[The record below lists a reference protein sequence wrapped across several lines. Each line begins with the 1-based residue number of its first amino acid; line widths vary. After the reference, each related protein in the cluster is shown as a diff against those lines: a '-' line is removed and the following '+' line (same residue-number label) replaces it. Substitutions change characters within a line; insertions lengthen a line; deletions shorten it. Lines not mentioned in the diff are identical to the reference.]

1 MSAFLSA
8 FTRTRHA
15 LHALC
20 ALCAVACFA
29 GPVHAA
35 GQPRIALVVGNANYE
50 DSPLANPV
58 NDATDMAKE
67 LKRLGFAVTLRTN
80 QNADQLK
87 ELIADFGDQ
96 LARSKGV
103 GLFYFAGHGVQ
114 VKGQNYLL
122 PVGRRY
128 RRERDVEMWAVES
141 RAVLARMEEAGNPLN
156 IVILDACRDSPLP
169 PESRTAGSRGL
180 ARDTVPSGALIAY
193 ATAPGRTAD
202 DRRGARNGLYTG
214 HLLQALREP
223 GLRLEDVFGRVRD
236 AVERDSARQQSPEEV
251 VKLIGQPFYFMP
263 QVPSVGAP
271 VVVPPRAEPPATPHL
286 PNLLVPADPEDIVTG
301 TILRDCSDCPEMV
314 VLPSGIYQM
323 GDSRGD
329 GFPNERPVRT
339 VRINQRFAIGRF
351 EVSQR
356 IWREVTGTNPS
367 EFKDCGDQCPV
378 ENVSWSDVQQF
389 IQALRAK
396 TGKNY
401 RLPTEAEW
409 EYACRA
415 GGEHKF
421 CGSDDAGLVAW
432 YATPFSISLFR
443 GESEGRVHPIGS
455 RKPNGWG
462 LYDFSGNVSEW
473 VQDCYEKTG
482 YDRDQPVNGSA
493 HEPGEGCTHRVVR
506 GGNWN
511 TYEGGMHSS
520 VRSGGSPNNRVN
532 YRGFRLARDVP

>member
-1 MSAFLSA
+1 MSTFLSA

-15 LHALC
+15 LCALC

-35 GQPRIALVVGNANYE
+35 GEPRIALVVGNAGYE

-58 NDATDMAKE
+58 NDASDMAKE

-169 PESRTAGSRGL
+169 PETRTAGSRGL

-251 VKLIGQPFYFMP
+251 VKLRGQPFYFMP
-263 QVPSVGAP
+263 
-271 VVVPPRAEPPATPHL
+271 PPAPR
-286 PNLLVPADPEDIVTG
+286 PEPVAPSGPRVGDVF
-301 TILRDCSDCPEMV
+301 RDCADCPEMV
-314 VLPSGIYQM
+314 VLPAGSFEM
-323 GDSRGD
+323 GDLHGD
-329 GFPNERPVRT
+329 GDKDEKPVRR
-339 VRINQRFAIGRF
+339 VRIGQAFAMGKY
-351 EVSQR
+351 
-356 IWREVTGTNPS
+356 EVTQGEWLAVMGSNPS
-367 EFKDCGDQCPV
+367 HFKDCGDRCPV
-378 ENVSWSDVQQF
+378 ELVSWDEVQAF
-389 IQALRAK
+389 IGKLKEK
-396 TGKNY
+396 TGKDY
-401 RLPTEAEW
+401 RLPSEAEW

-415 GGEHKF
+415 GGRNKW
-421 CGSDDAGLVAW
+421 CGSDAVGSVAW
-432 YATPFSISLFR
+432 YDNNS
-443 GESEGRVHPIGS
+443 GS
-455 RKPNGWG
+455 KTHAVGGKKGNGWG
-462 LYDFSGNVSEW
+462 LYDLSGNVYEW
-473 VQDCYEKTG
+473 GQDCYEESG
-482 YDRDQPVNGSA
+482 YDQGQPVDGGARESRNNCA
-493 HEPGEGCTHRVVR
+493 RRVIR
-506 GGNWN
+506 GGGWVGYAGD
-511 TYEGGMHSS
+511 T
-520 VRSGGSPNNRVN
+520 RSANRYWYSPDLRGFDL
-532 YRGFRLARDVP
+532 GFRLLRTLP

>member
-1 MSAFLSA
+1 MTTFLSA
-8 FTRTRHA
+8 FSRVLHA
-15 LHALC
+15 LCALC

-35 GQPRIALVVGNANYE
+35 GEPRIALVVGNAGYE

-58 NDATDMAKE
+58 NDASDMAKE
-67 LKRLGFAVTLRTN
+67 LQRLGFAVTLRTN

-87 ELIADFGDQ
+87 ELISDFGDQ

-114 VKGQNYLL
+114 VDGRNYLL

-251 VKLIGQPFYFMP
+251 VKLVGQPFYFMP
-263 QVPSVGAP
+263 P
-271 VVVPPRAEPPATPHL
+271 VASAGSPPVLSPPPAPR
-286 PNLLVPADPEDIVTG
+286 PEPVMPPG
-301 TILRDCSDCPEMV
+301 PRVGEVFRDCAECPEMV
-314 VLPSGIYQM
+314 VLPAGSFEM
-323 GDSRGD
+323 GDLHGD
-329 GFPNERPVRT
+329 GNKDEKPVRT
-339 VRINQRFAIGRF
+339 VRIGQAFAMGKY
-351 EVSQR
+351 
-356 IWREVTGTNPS
+356 EVTQGQWKAVMGSNPS
-367 EFKDCGDQCPV
+367 YFKKCGDRCPV
-378 ENVSWSDVQQF
+378 EQVSWNDVQAF
-389 IQALRAK
+389 IRKLNER
-396 TGKNY
+396 TGMAY
-401 RLPTEAEW
+401 RLPSEAEW

-415 GGEHKF
+415 GGQHKY
-421 CGSDDAGLVAW
+421 CGSDNADAVAW
-432 YATPFSISLFR
+432 HFYRDSGDKMNAVGKKSA
-443 GESEGRVHPIGS
+443 
-455 RKPNGWG
+455 NGWG
-462 LYDFSGNVSEW
+462 LHDMSGNVWEW
-473 VQDCYEKTG
+473 VQDCYEDNYAKSP
-482 YDRDQPVNGSA
+482 PVDGRA
-493 HEPGEGCTHRVVR
+493 HDPGTNCTRRSIR
-506 GGNWN
+506 GGGWSTNP
-511 TYEGGMHSS
+511 TEA
-520 VRSGGSPNNRVN
+520 RSANRASAGSDDGD
-532 YRGFRLARDVP
+532 YASGFRLSRTLP